1 MDLVAWGD
9 KSGCLVGCVSL
20 LSVVRNGLRLVEISA
35 GGRVDRWVWFDGLV
49 WWDGWSHWGKKCGR
63 LIGWLFRFI
72 VSCVG

>member
-1 MDLVAWGD
+1 M
-9 KSGCLVGCVSL
+9 LVGCVSL
-20 LSVVRNGLRLVEISA
+20 LIVLISICKLVEISA